1 MSRAERASI
10 EAADW
15 LIAQADGPLSPE
27 DQARFDAWLSASEGN
42 KAAYWRLEFGW
53 DEAGRINASGD
64 RDEGLKEPARWRR
77 PQLWIPAAIAA
88 SLILAIGL
96 QQWGPWADRGPA
108 GIASPAPTDPT
119 FATAV
124 GESRRLALPDGS
136 RIELNTLSQVRTRID
151 DERREVWLEAGEAFF
166 AVAPR
171 AGRPFVVHAGD
182 RKITVL
188 GTEFSVRRQGGQ
200 VTVAVVEGRVQL
212 DELKD
217 GSSVRSSIIT
227 AGDMALA
234 SGSATLVTTRSDED
248 VAQALAWRD
257 GMLSFDQEPLSAIT
271 AEFNRYNARKLTL
284 GERSVGSILITGTFP
299 SDKPDAFARLLE
311 EAYGLRVDEQANE
324 IRIHP

>member
-1 MSRAERASI
+1 MSRAERAHI

-15 LIAQADGPLSPE
+15 LIAQADGPLSAE
-27 DQARFDAWLSASEGN
+27 DRARFDAWLSASEGN
-42 KAAYWRLEFGW
+42 RAAYWRLEFGW

-64 RDEGLKEPARWRR
+64 RDDGLAERARWRR

-96 QQWGPWADRGPA
+96 QQWGPWAERGQVD
-108 GIASPAPTDPT
+108 IASPAPTSPT

-124 GESRRLALPDGS
+124 GESRRLTLPDGS

-151 DERREVWLEAGEAFF
+151 DERREVWLDAGEVFF

-171 AGRPFVVHAGD
+171 EDRPFVVHAGD

-188 GTEFSVRRQGGQ
+188 GTEFSVRRRGGQ

-217 GSSVRSSIIT
+217 GSSIRSSIIT

-257 GMLSFDQEPLSAIT
+257 GMLSFDQEPLSTIT

-311 EAYGLRVDEQANE
+311 EAYGLRVDEQGNE
-324 IRIHP
+324 IRIHR